1 MRFMFL
7 TPGTGH
13 FYCGSCLRDNTLA
26 AALRRLGH
34 DVSVA
39 PLYLPLMLEEPTP
52 EDATEPVHMGG
63 INMYLQQ
70 KTALAGK
77 LPRFVAN
84 LLDRRPMAAAPY
96 IAVAVPT
103 IAALIQVL

>member
-26 AALRRLGH
+26 GALRRGGH
-34 DVSVA
+34 DVSVV
-39 PLYLPLMLEEPTP
+39 PLYLPLMLEEQTP
-52 EDATEPVHMGG
+52 EDAAAPVHMGG

-70 KTALAGK
+70 KTRLA
-77 LPRFVAN
+77 
-84 LLDRRPMAAAPY
+84 
-96 IAVAVPT
+96 I
-103 IAALIQVL
+103 